1 MPLFSLFLNLKQNQ
15 VKRTFAPTPVYA
27 VPGEEDEEGTDEGVK
42 WSPVIYAAIATGLA
56 VVLLL
61 TIGLV
66 VRMVCI
72 HRHIHIHI
80 LYYVHSDEGVKWSP
94 VIYAAI
100 ATGLAVVL
108 LLTIRLVVRM
118 VLIHIL

>member
-1 MPLFSLFLNLKQNQ
+1 MTPPCLLLSLPFDWKK

-66 VRMVCI
+66 VRMVLI
-72 HRHIHIHI
+72 HICSTHTHNIYIYIHI
-80 LYYVHSDEGVKWSP
+80 LYLY
-94 VIYAAI
+94 
-100 ATGLAVVL
+100 
-108 LLTIRLVVRM
+108 M
-118 VLIHIL
+118 